1 MKPLPAPAAMQQAA
15 QARRPKP
22 RYSFAPPYR
31 GHAGS
36 LPMLRLIIA
45 LLLVSASAHALALNN
60 RAESVVPSCQAT
72 EAMGRDE
79 PAEAA
84 GVAHS
89 KATVPVRAKASKPA
103 INLGTGGGG
112 GNDEDNQP
120 RLRGSKWHSFLP
132 GMFR

>member
-1 MKPLPAPAAMQQAA
+1 
-15 QARRPKP
+15 
-22 RYSFAPPYR
+22 
-31 GHAGS
+31 
-36 LPMLRLIIA
+36 MLRLIIA

-60 RAESVVPSCQAT
+60 RADSVVPSCQAT

-79 PAEAA
+79 AANAA

-89 KATVPVRAKASKPA
+89 KAVSPVRSKTARSA
-103 INLGTGGGG
+103 INPVGGGG
-112 GNDEDNQP
+112 GNEEDNQP

>member
-1 MKPLPAPAAMQQAA
+1 
-15 QARRPKP
+15 
-22 RYSFAPPYR
+22 
-31 GHAGS
+31 
-36 LPMLRLIIA
+36 MLRLIIA

-60 RAESVVPSCQAT
+60 RADSVVPACQAT

-79 PAEAA
+79 PVQAV

-89 KATVPVRAKASKPA
+89 KAIHPVRNNKAAKPA
-103 INLGTGGGG
+103 ITPGNGGGG
-112 GNDEDNQP
+112 GDDDIQP

>member
-1 MKPLPAPAAMQQAA
+1 
-15 QARRPKP
+15 
-22 RYSFAPPYR
+22 
-31 GHAGS
+31 
-36 LPMLRLIIA
+36 MLRLIIA

-60 RAESVVPSCQAT
+60 RADSVVPNCQAT

-79 PAEAA
+79 PAQAA
-84 GVAHS
+84 GAAHS
-89 KATVPVRAKASKPA
+89 KAASPVRGKTARPA
-103 INLGTGGGG
+103 INPGGGG

>member
-1 MKPLPAPAAMQQAA
+1 
-15 QARRPKP
+15 
-22 RYSFAPPYR
+22 
-31 GHAGS
+31 
-36 LPMLRLIIA
+36 MLRLIIA

-60 RAESVVPSCQAT
+60 RAESVIPACQAT

-79 PAEAA
+79 PVEAA

-89 KATVPVRAKASKPA
+89 KAIAPARGNKKSAKPA
-103 INLGTGGGG
+103 INPGSGGGG
-112 GNDEDNQP
+112 SDVDVQP

>member
-1 MKPLPAPAAMQQAA
+1 MQQPAPAEH
-15 QARRPKP
+15 RKP
-22 RYSFAPPYR
+22 RYSFTPPYC
-31 GHAGS
+31 GPDGS

-60 RAESVVPSCQAT
+60 RADSVVPSCQAT

-79 PAEAA
+79 PANAA
-84 GVAHS
+84 GVAHV
-89 KATVPVRAKASKPA
+89 KAATPVRGKTAKPA
-103 INLGTGGGG
+103 INPGNGGG
-112 GNDEDNQP
+112 GNDDDVQP

>member
-1 MKPLPAPAAMQQAA
+1 
-15 QARRPKP
+15 
-22 RYSFAPPYR
+22 
-31 GHAGS
+31 
-36 LPMLRLIIA
+36 MLRLIIA

-60 RAESVVPSCQAT
+60 RADSVVPHCQAT

-79 PAEAA
+79 PAQAA
-84 GVAHS
+84 GVVHP
-89 KATVPVRAKASKPA
+89 KAALPVRSKTAKPA
-103 INLGTGGGG
+103 INPGTGGG

>member
-1 MKPLPAPAAMQQAA
+1 MNRLQAPAAMQQPAPA
-15 QARRPKP
+15 ELLKP
-22 RYSFAPPYR
+22 RYSFAPPNQR
-31 GHAGS
+31 PRRELA
-36 LPMLRLIIA
+36 MLRLIIA

-79 PAEAA
+79 PAQAA
-84 GVAHS
+84 GIVHS
-89 KATVPVRAKASKPA
+89 KAASPVRSKTAKPA
-103 INLGTGGGG
+103 INPGGG
-112 GNDEDNQP
+112 GNDDDNQP